1 MRRHAGAVTDL
12 LISQRIVGRFGLRL
26 RRTPA
31 GALLATALA
40 AFVAAPIGVA
50 LACSGNVPEP
60 TGTETHFPRMYGD
73 HPTVAELSALGKR
86 IFSDTGYSASSRQAC
101 SSCHDPA
108 HAFGPPNALP
118 VQPGG
123 AALDR
128 FGFRNTPSLRY
139 VHSPIPFTQHFMES
153 EVTLGA
159 DDQGPTGGRT
169 WDGRVN
175 AAHDQAMMPLL
186 DANEM
191 ANPSTDAVFAHLRAS
206 TYADEFRT
214 AVSAPGENIFDDPAS
229 AMIWFTV
236 AVETYEQ
243 SSADFHP
250 FDSKFDAWLADKVE
264 LSPAER
270 RGLALFDDMKK
281 GNCASCHPSTRK
293 ASTDRAPI
301 FTDFG
306 FVALAVPRNRTLAA
320 NRDPAFFDLG
330 LCGPVRTDLSD
341 HPGYC
346 GMFRTP
352 SLRNVALRKSLFHN
366 GAIHSLREAVEF
378 YATRDTN
385 PAKWYPRDASGHA
398 GYDDL
403 PARYWP
409 NVSKEVPFAPTPAGE
424 PRLDAREIDDI
435 VAFLKTLT
443 DGYVVPSKASTQ
455 AAAPAT
461 RVGLAAR

>member
-1 MRRHAGAVTDL
+1 MMRDSLRARRAL
-12 LISQRIVGRFGLRL
+12 NRLAIGL
-26 RRTPA
+26 A
-31 GALLATALA
+31 ALA
-40 AFVAAPIGVA
+40 SLVVGARIAQ
-50 LACSGNVPEP
+50 ACSGAAPEP
-60 TGTETHFPRMYGD
+60 TGTETHFPLMYGD
-73 HPTVAELSALGKR
+73 RPTVAQLSDLGRR
-86 IFSDTGYSASSRQAC
+86 IFMDPAYSASGKQSCAT
-101 SSCHDPA
+101 CHDPA
-108 HAFGPPNALP
+108 KAFGPPNARA
-118 VQPGG
+118 VQLGGPGM
-123 AALDR
+123 DKQ
-128 FGFRNTPSLRY
+128 GFRNTPSLRY
-139 VHSPIPFTQHFMES
+139 AHAPVAFTQHFMES
-153 EVTLGA
+153 EVTLGT
-159 DDQGPTGGRT
+159 DDEGPTGGRT
-169 WDGRVN
+169 WDGRVDT
-175 AAHDQAMMPLL
+175 AHDQALMPLM

-191 ANPSTDAVFAHLRAS
+191 ANADGAAVVKRLQTTS
-206 TYADEFRT
+206 YADEFRS
-214 AVSAPGENIFDDPAS
+214 ALSAPGENIFDDPAS

-409 NVSKEVPFAPTPAGE
+409 NVSKEVPFAPTPAGK

-455 AAAPAT
+455 AAVPAT